1 MPVLTTYASLTLLIC
16 NDVEFLCCYCRV
28 NRDYVNRYF
37 FYKQKSWQCETTG
50 KSGLTYEEA
59 LESEHK
65 EKSMVANKFPPQ
77 LRKPLLEF
85 SQFRKWR
92 IINVLTDA
100 CSDCNCSGILEEG
113 SQLVVVG
120 SADPRS
126 TQCQEDERIFDP
138 EAILTS
144 NIFYFNAFDIL
155 QRLPELTLS
164 WMTLSLSS
172 RTSTT

>member
-1 MPVLTTYASLTLLIC
+1 MKSSRHTSTVLFANIVSVFSAYMKSLSILATDASLTPSIC
-16 NDVEFLCCYCRV
+16 NFLCFHV

-85 SQFRKWR
+85 SQFRK
-92 IINVLTDA
+92 
-100 CSDCNCSGILEEG
+100 
-113 SQLVVVG
+113 
-120 SADPRS
+120 
-126 TQCQEDERIFDP
+126 
-138 EAILTS
+138 
-144 NIFYFNAFDIL
+144 
-155 QRLPELTLS
+155 
-164 WMTLSLSS
+164 
-172 RTSTT
+172 